1 MVTMRIVALQII
13 LLIFSVQS
21 SLAQANYTC
30 AGPVTGLAIS
40 PAGLVTAES
49 MAGFSWVYVCQLGTD
64 YNSVTPEACK
74 AIYATFLTAQ
84 LTGKQV
90 MLWFA
95 DGGNCTGHPSWAALQ
110 GWYFGPQLIP

>member
-49 MAGFSWVYVCQLGTD
+49 MAGFSWVYVCQFGTN
-64 YNSVTPEACK
+64 YNGVLPRKLARQFTRR
-74 AIYATFLTAQ
+74 F
-84 LTGKQV
+84 
-90 MLWFA
+90 
-95 DGGNCTGHPSWAALQ
+95 
-110 GWYFGPQLIP
+110 